1 MRIEPRVQPAL
12 LTLSDYEE
20 AAKSCFDRASWD
32 FIAGGSG
39 QERTLAANLAAFDRV
54 RLRPRVLSGAGLPE
68 TKTTVL
74 GRSWSAPIAV
84 APMAY
89 HTLADPE
96 GEVATARATGRAGLP
111 LVVSTFAGRTFES
124 IAEAASTPL
133 WLQVYCFRDR
143 ATTRQLVERA
153 ERAGFEALVL
163 TVDAPRLGRRLRDLR
178 NDFRLPDGMV
188 PANLTGG
195 DFASPSAHA
204 LTEFDPALD
213 WSVIGW
219 LREVSSLPVLVKG
232 VLSAADARAALR
244 AGVDGI
250 VVSNHGG
257 RQLDGA
263 PATLDVLPE
272 ITAAVAGAC
281 PVMVDGGIRRG
292 ADVLAALALG
302 ADAILLG
309 RPVLHGLAVGGEQ
322 GATNLLELITEELVE
337 AMALTGT
344 PSVAEA
350 SAALVGAE
358 PAQPP
363 HPAPTSQPAGLLK
376 AELHGSVSDP
386 VLDTMNFLNEVTTRY
401 PQAISFAPG
410 RPYEGFFDT
419 EQIFTHL
426 RRYVDHLE
434 AQGASPEQVRSTL
447 FQYGPAGGQI
457 RELIADSLRKDENT
471 DVAPESIVVTV
482 GCQEAMFLAVRAL
495 IAGPEDVL
503 LVSSP
508 CYVGITGAARLLDV
522 TPTAV
527 PERESGFDCA
537 DLEAAILA
545 ERARGRRP
553 RAFYVIPDHSN
564 PSGTTMPLQ
573 TRLDLLDLAQRHDI
587 LLLEDSPYRMVSPG
601 QQLPTLK
608 SLDQH
613 RRVVQLGSLS
623 KTLFPG
629 ARVGYVVAD
638 QPVVGADDTTG
649 LLADEL
655 TKIKSMITVNTSA
668 VSQAVVAGMLLAADG
683 RTSELNSE
691 TAAYYGDAMRVTLE
705 ELAKQFPAAEREALG
720 VRWNEPTGG
729 FFLSLTVP
737 FQADNA
743 ALIRSAEEFGVI
755 WTPMSYFYPDGGGEH
770 TVRLSVSYLTHQE
783 IADGA
788 ERLAHFIKSQS
799 QTARG

>member
-1 MRIEPRVQPAL
+1 MSTELPRDAEL
-12 LTLSDYEE
+12 FTLADYES
-20 AAKSCFDRASWD
+20 AAKKRFPRGSWD
-32 FIAGGSG
+32 FLTGGAG

-54 RLRPRVLSGAGLPE
+54 RLWPRVLSGAGLPE
-68 TKTTVL
+68 TKASVL

-96 GEVATARATGRAGLP
+96 GEAATARAAGRVGVP
-111 LVVSTFAGRTFES
+111 LVVSTFAGRTFED
-124 IAEAASTPL
+124 IAAAATAPL

-143 ATTRQLVERA
+143 STTRQLVERA

-188 PANLTGG
+188 PANLAGG
-195 DFASPSAHA
+195 DYASPSAHA

-213 WSVIGW
+213 WSVIDW
-219 LREVSSLPVLVKG
+219 LRDISSLPVLVKG
-232 VLSAADARAALR
+232 ILGTADARAALR
-244 AGVDGI
+244 SGVDGI

-272 ITAAVAGAC
+272 IASAVGGAC
-281 PVMVDGGIRRG
+281 PVLVDGGIRRG

-302 ADAILLG
+302 ADAVLLG
-309 RPVLHGLAVGGEQ
+309 RPVLHGLAVGGEH
-322 GATNLLELITEELVE
+322 GVAHLLELLVEELVE
-337 AMALTGT
+337 AMSLTGT
-344 PSVAEA
+344 PSVAETGPG
-350 SAALVGAE
+350 LVGAA
-358 PAQPP
+358 PAQP
-363 HPAPTSQPAGLLK
+363 HPAPAAHPAGLRK

-410 RPYEGFFDT
+410 RPYDGFFDT
-419 EQIFTHL
+419 GQVFTHL
-426 RRYVDHLE
+426 RRYLDHLE
-434 AQGASPEQVRSTL
+434 AQGASPDQVRSAL
-447 FQYGPAGGQI
+447 FQYGPTSGQI

-482 GCQEAMFLAVRAL
+482 GCQEAMFLTVRAL
-495 IAGPEDVL
+495 ISGPEDVL

-527 PERESGFDCA
+527 AERESGFDCA

-601 QQLPTLK
+601 QQLPSLK
-608 SLDQH
+608 SLDRH

-638 QPVVGADDTTG
+638 QPVVDADGTTG

-655 TKIKSMITVNTSA
+655 TKIKSMVTVNTSA

-683 RTSELNSE
+683 RTSELNTE
-691 TAAYYGDAMRVTLE
+691 TAAYYGDAMRVTLQ
-705 ELAKQFPAAEREALG
+705 ELARQFPPAEREALG
-720 VRWNEPTGG
+720 VRWNEPSGG

-737 FQADNA
+737 FRADNA

-755 WTPMSYFYPDGGGEH
+755 WTPMSYFYPDGGGGH
-770 TVRLSVSYLTHQE
+770 AIRLSVSYLTHQQ

-788 ERLAHFIKSQS
+788 ARLARFVKSQ
-799 QTARG
+799 ARS